1 MSKGKKNIEV
11 TLDTQ
16 NVNGE
21 EREVLFVG
29 KQEVGFIRQVDEKK
43 FEAIFDEDNVF
54 KAKSLDEGIELLISQ
69 YNLHKG

>member
-29 KQEVGFIRQVDEKK
+29 KQEVGFIRKVGEEK
-43 FEAIFDEDNVF
+43 FEAVFDEDNVF

>member
-11 TLDTQ
+11 TLDTK

-21 EREVLFVG
+21 ESEVLFVG
-29 KQEVGFIRQVDEKK
+29 KQEVGFIRQVDEEK
-43 FEAIFDEDNVF
+43 FEAVFDEDNVF

>member
-29 KQEVGFIRQVDEKK
+29 KQEVGFIRQMDEER
-43 FEAIFDEDNVF
+43 FEAVFDEDNVF

>member
-11 TLDTQ
+11 TVDTK

-29 KQEVGFIRQVDEKK
+29 KQEVGFIRQVDEEK
-43 FEAIFDEDNVF
+43 FEAVFDEDNVF

>member
-29 KQEVGFIRQVDEKK
+29 KQEVGFIRQIDEEK
-43 FEAIFDEDNVF
+43 FEAVFDEDNVF

>member
-21 EREVLFVG
+21 EHEVLFVG
-29 KQEVGFIRQVDEKK
+29 KQEVGFIRQIDEEK
-43 FEAIFDEDNVF
+43 FEAVFDEDNVF

>member
-11 TLDTQ
+11 TLDTK
-16 NVNGE
+16 NVNAE

-29 KQEVGFIRQVDEKK
+29 KQEVGFIRQVDEEK
-43 FEAIFDEDNVF
+43 FEAVFDEDNVF

>member
-16 NVNGE
+16 KVNGE

-29 KQEVGFIRQVDEKK
+29 KQEVGFIRQMDEEK
-43 FEAIFDEDNVF
+43 FEAVFDEDNVF

>member
-1 MSKGKKNIEV
+1 MSKEKKNIEV
-11 TLDTQ
+11 TLDTK

-29 KQEVGFIRQVDEKK
+29 NQEVGFIRQVDEEK
-43 FEAIFDEDNVF
+43 FEAVFDEDNVF

>member
-29 KQEVGFIRQVDEKK
+29 KQEVGFIRQMDEEK
-43 FEAIFDEDNVF
+43 FEAVFDEDNVF

>member
-29 KQEVGFIRQVDEKK
+29 KQEVGFIRQVDEEK
-43 FEAIFDEDNVF
+43 FEAVFDEDNVF

>member
-11 TLDTQ
+11 TLDTK

-29 KQEVGFIRQVDEKK
+29 KQEVGFIRQVDEEK
-43 FEAIFDEDNVF
+43 FEAVFDEDNVF

>member
-11 TLDTQ
+11 TLDTK

-29 KQEVGFIRQVDEKK
+29 KQEVGFIRKVDEEK
-43 FEAIFDEDNVF
+43 FEAVFDEDNVF

>member
-29 KQEVGFIRQVDEKK
+29 KQEVGFIRQMDEER
-43 FEAIFDEDNVF
+43 FEAVFDEDNVF
-54 KAKSLDEGIELLISQ
+54 KARSLDEGIELLISQ

>member
-1 MSKGKKNIEV
+1 MSKSKKNIEV
-11 TLDTQ
+11 SLETK

-29 KQEVGFIRQVDEKK
+29 KQEAGYLRTIEDEK
-43 FEAIFDEDNVF
+43 FEAVFDDDNVF
-54 KAKSLDEGIELLISQ
+54 KVKSLDEGIELLISQ

>member
-29 KQEVGFIRQVDEKK
+29 KQEVGFIRQMDEEK
-43 FEAIFDEDNVF
+43 FEAVFDEDNVF

-69 YNLHKG
+69 YNLQKG

>member
-1 MSKGKKNIEV
+1 MSMGKKNIEV
-11 TLDTQ
+11 TLDTK

-29 KQEVGFIRQVDEKK
+29 KQEVGFIRQVDEEK
-43 FEAIFDEDNVF
+43 FEAVFDEDNVF